1 MIIVDERNF
10 ICPELDNKGFSV
22 FDFFDSKEVMDLP
35 KFCALPLKKR
45 ADILLVDTETL
56 LQHPEKQESFRAI
69 INTFLGV
76 VFFHDQKNQKA
87 QEWVER
93 EAAFLTKIV
102 GEYAL
107 PMAQLQWTML
117 SNQLQF
123 FWSILEEQKEL
134 QKKLA
139 RFSQDLD
146 LLMQKA
152 EVEMDRARRVHE
164 TLVPRRSEEIKGISF
179 QTKYATGDGAAGE
192 FHDLIEAPNQT
203 YYVLVSS
210 ESYLISGALMSLLNA
225 EKGKGFDAARFL
237 KTAQEE
243 AETVNASKKKKA
255 KVEISILEVDHSKMV
270 LRCHGS
276 DKLGIYSLTKGGLKA
291 GSEYALSRGEKI
303 IVFSPGFLFNWKE
316 THPSTEAGAYLKD
329 TKLGFSELLPELFYE
344 LKLDEESQYMKK
356 DATVMM
362 MEVKRYGIHQV

>member
-1 MIIVDERNF
+1 MIIVD
-10 ICPELDNKGFSV
+10 V
-22 FDFFDSKEVMDLP
+22 FETREVMDLP

-56 LQHPEKQESFRAI
+56 LQHPDKQESFRAI

-123 FWSILEEQKEL
+123 FWSILEEQKTL

-164 TLVPRRSEEIKGISF
+164 TLVPKRSEEIKGISF
-179 QTKYATGDGAAGE
+179 QTRYATGDGAAGE
-192 FHDLIEAPNQT
+192 FHDLIETTNST
-203 YYVLVSS
+203 YFILASS
-210 ESYLISGALMSLLNA
+210 ESYLISGALMSILDT
-225 EKGKGFDAARFL
+225 EKSKNFNPMKFL
-237 KTAQEE
+237 KIAEAE

-255 KVEISILEVDHSKMV
+255 KVDIAILEVDYSKMM
-270 LRCHGS
+270 LRLHGS
-276 DKLGIYSLTKGGLKA
+276 DQIGVYSPSKGKIELDG
-291 GSEYALSRGEKI
+291 EYALSRNEKI

-316 THPSTEAGAYLKD
+316 THPSVEIGTYLKGI
-329 TKLGFSELLPELFYE
+329 KASPSELLPELFYE

-356 DATVMM
+356 DATAMM
-362 MEVKRYGIHQV
+362 MEVKRYGIREV

>member
-22 FDFFDSKEVMDLP
+22 FDFFDAREVMDL
-35 KFCALPLKKR
+35 KTFCALPLKKR

-56 LQHPEKQESFRAI
+56 LHRPENQENFRAI

-102 GEYAL
+102 GEYSL

-123 FWSILEEQKEL
+123 FWSILEEQRDL

-152 EVEMDRARRVHE
+152 EVEMDRARKVHE

-192 FHDLIEAPNQT
+192 FHDLIETANET
-203 YYVLVSS
+203 FFIMVSS
-210 ESYLISGALMSLLNA
+210 ESYLISGALMSILNG
-225 EKGKGFDAARFL
+225 EKSKNFDPKKFL
-237 KTAQEE
+237 KIAQEE

-270 LRCHGS
+270 LRLHGS
-276 DKLGIYSLTKGGLKA
+276 DKIGLFSPSKGELQLSG
-291 GSEYALSRGEKI
+291 EFALSRDEKI
-303 IVFSPGFLFNWKE
+303 IVFSSGFLFNWKE
-316 THPSTEAGAYLKD
+316 THPAAEIGAFLKASRVE
-329 TKLGFSELLPELFYE
+329 FPELLPELFYE